1 MYQTPCGDRIL
12 EGAERR
18 LYEESLGVMVDFLAD
33 GDFEIGVTL
42 FDQMQ
47 LGSKL
52 VALYESGRA
61 LLRTEEPAPARA
73 AYLEAAIAAVYHHV
87 LMMVEMEIGDESL
100 GVSPYHWRT
109 LVADAAVASDD
120 IEESPA
126 IPSRSLLE
134 WDLVIECLAEA
145 VLWDRDFE
153 IEEHLD
159 ADPESSN
166 AIKTMLGIPP
176 NYYSAI
182 PLDPPDH
189 QINLYFDALMG
200 LTPCGRGEYMADEE
214 QQPEEGTSDEPT
226 DGL

>member
-33 GDFEIGVTL
+33 GDFDFGVAL
-42 FDQMQ
+42 FDEMQ
-47 LGSKL
+47 LGPKL

-61 LLRTEEPAPARA
+61 LLRPDESAPERA
-73 AYLEAAIAAVYHHV
+73 AYLEAAIAVVYHHV
-87 LMMVEMEIGDESL
+87 LMMVEMEIDDENL
-100 GVSPYHWRT
+100 EATPHHWRT
-109 LVADAAVASDD
+109 LVADAANENDD
-120 IEESPA
+120 IEAAPA
-126 IPSRSLLE
+126 VQNRNLLE

-159 ADPESSN
+159 AAPESSN
-166 AIKTMLGIPP
+166 AIKSMMGIPP

-182 PLDPPDH
+182 PADPPDH
-189 QINLYFDALMG
+189 QIKL
-200 LTPCGRGEYMADEE
+200 
-214 QQPEEGTSDEPT
+214 
-226 DGL
+226 